1 MNKKITVGTSIAL
14 IFFAIL
20 LAFSVT
26 YVCINKSYQNK
37 LEENLKYAQIYQKL
51 YNFDSIIREKYIGE
65 IDGNSV
71 MDGMLAGYLNGLGD
85 KYARYYTAEEYGR
98 YELEMTGKVVGIGIT
113 VHYNSEKNA
122 AEIVN
127 VTEGSPAFKMG
138 LKVGDLILGVDGLTC
153 AADGYETI
161 INAISGEE
169 GEPVTVTVLN
179 GEDGII
185 SELHIVRAIVSYSS
199 VFSRVTDDK
208 IGIVQITEFNKNTPK
223 EFKNVINELSA
234 EGVNSFIFDVRNN
247 LGGNLDAICQVL
259 DLLLPE
265 GPIVRLVDSD
275 GNETTKKS
283 DSSCIEGKICVL
295 VNQYTASAAELFAS
309 AIRDYE
315 YGTLIGTKTYGKGTA
330 QTIMKL
336 PDNSALSISTELY
349 MPPYGDNYENIGITP
364 DIVVEYE
371 AGADGKED
379 SQTQKAIDTLLDLI
393 KAEEVIE

>member
-138 LKVGDLILGVDGLTC
+138 LKVGDFIRQVYARQIVIAALSFVPSWWLTSLIGQDCLMNVIVSCCL
-153 AADGYETI
+153 
-161 INAISGEE
+161 
-169 GEPVTVTVLN
+169 TVLLTL
-179 GEDGII
+179 GLIY
-185 SELHIVRAIVSYSS
+185 L
-199 VFSRVTDDK
+199 
-208 IGIVQITEFNKNTPK
+208 IG
-223 EFKNVINELSA
+223 L
-234 EGVNSFIFDVRNN
+234 
-247 LGGNLDAICQVL
+247 
-259 DLLLPE
+259 
-265 GPIVRLVDSD
+265 
-275 GNETTKKS
+275 
-283 DSSCIEGKICVL
+283 DSSERDML
-295 VNQYTASAAELFAS
+295 TSR
-309 AIRDYE
+309 IRAF
-315 YGTLIGTKTYGKGTA
+315 LNRK
-330 QTIMKL
+330 
-336 PDNSALSISTELY
+336 
-349 MPPYGDNYENIGITP
+349 
-364 DIVVEYE
+364 
-371 AGADGKED
+371 
-379 SQTQKAIDTLLDLI
+379 
-393 KAEEVIE
+393 